1 MAMLKQKNS
10 ESCSSYQTN
19 QRPHYFLVCPT
30 LAIQN
35 CFPTGSSISV
45 PPKVSSS
52 LWLVRIDDD
61 PDESSEAI
69 FKQIVTIP
77 ESNGLSINQI
87 SAYGADN
94 ASVNYG
100 WHNSVFQKLRAA
112 NPLIVKG
119 NCECHILNNTVR
131 SLIEVTDSCSKGKH
145 KI

>member
-1 MAMLKQKNS
+1 ML
-10 ESCSSYQTN
+10 EFY
-19 QRPHYFLVCPT
+19 
-30 LAIQN
+30 
-35 CFPTGSSISV
+35 
-45 PPKVSSS
+45 
-52 LWLVRIDDD
+52 DD

-100 WHNSVFQKLRAA
+100 WHNNVFQKLRAA

-131 SLIEVTDSCSKGKH
+131 SLIVAAKGNTKY
-145 KI
+145 KWKTR